1 VLTNFL
7 KMFHKCILSVLMAT
21 TFFSARSQS
30 IAQLTIT
37 PGNPT
42 PTDTIFVISTITYS
56 GNCSYGL
63 VYTYTATAG
72 DTIQIMPTY
81 CGYGFSTTCTSTD
94 TFKIPPLGLGNYII
108 EMEYHQGSV
117 CPISNFD
124 AVIGQAT
131 TPLSIKNSAT
141 SFLTAE
147 PDPTSEFNVYPNPC
161 RGNVTVD
168 VSIRNFETGWIVLHN
183 VLGVTLLRKK
193 IEAELLT
200 LHLDNIPPGMYILR
214 VENRYGVTSEKLL
227 QIL

>member
-1 VLTNFL
+1 
-7 KMFHKCILSVLMAT
+7 M
-21 TFFSARSQS
+21 
-30 IAQLTIT
+30 
-37 PGNPT
+37 
-42 PTDTIFVISTITYS
+42 ISTITYS

-81 CGYGFSTTCTSTD
+81 CGYDFSTTCTSTD

-124 AVIGQAT
+124 AVIGHAT

-141 SFLTAE
+141 SFFTAE
-147 PDPTSEFNVYPNPC
+147 RDPLNDFNVYPNPC
-161 RGNVTVD
+161 IGDVTVD
-168 VSIRNFETGWIVLHN
+168 VSSRNFEKGWIVLHN
-183 VLGVTLLRKK
+183 VLGVALFRKK

-200 LHLDNIPPGMYILR
+200 LRLDNIPPGMYILR
-214 VENRYGVTSEKLL
+214 VENRYGVTAEKLL